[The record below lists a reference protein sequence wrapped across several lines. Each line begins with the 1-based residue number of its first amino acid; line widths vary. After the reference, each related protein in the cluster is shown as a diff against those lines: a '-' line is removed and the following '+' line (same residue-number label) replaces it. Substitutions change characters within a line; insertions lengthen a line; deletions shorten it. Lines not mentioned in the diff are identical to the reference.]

1 MSVDERRFDERRF
14 DERRFKEALSRF
26 ATGVTIVAGMEDGS
40 PVGFTCQSFMS
51 VSMDPPY
58 VAVAPART
66 STTWPRIARAG
77 SFCVNVLAE
86 GQQSLSA
93 GFARSGGDKFAG
105 VSWEPAPVTGAP
117 VIDGSLA
124 WIDCRVELVH
134 EAGDHE
140 LILGRVLDLGVYDG
154 SPLLFY
160 RSGFATL
167 TDLAAPEGA
176 SPEGGG

>member
-1 MSVDERRFDERRF
+1 VPFDEQQ
-14 DERRFKEALSRF
+14 FKDALGRF
-26 ATGVTIVAGMEDGS
+26 ATGVTVVAGIVDGE

-51 VSMDPPY
+51 VSMDPPF

-77 SFCVNVLAE
+77 CFCVNVLAD
-86 GQQSLSA
+86 GQEDLSRS
-93 GFARSGGDKFAG
+93 FARSGGDKF
-105 VSWEPAPVTGAP
+105 VSVDWKPAPATGAP
-117 VIDGSLA
+117 ILADSLA

-134 EAGDHE
+134 DAGDHE
-140 LILGRVLDLGVYDG
+140 LILGRVLDLGVSAG

-167 TDLAAPEGA
+167 TGLAAAEDAGPEG
-176 SPEGGG
+176 SE